1 MFGNNSNGSNGF
13 YMPVAPAYGGGY
25 GGGFGNFGGD
35 GGWWVLL
42 LILAMANG
50 GWGFGGFGGMGM
62 GMMPWMM
69 GMGGGFGL
77 DYLYPWLDNSQH
89 ISDGFRDQQLSSA
102 IAGVQSA
109 VTSGFGD
116 TALGIAGINQ
126 NICATGSGITASVTG
141 AQNALSQQI
150 NANQLAALERSFAAQ
165 VANTQGLTALQSA
178 LQQCCCDNRLSIAN
192 LGADIAREACADR
205 AAVGDALQNVTM
217 QNLQST
223 NQILSTFSAGIQSI
237 KDELCQDRLDAE
249 RRENANLRTQL
260 NMRDLAASQA
270 EQTAK
275 LVADNAAQ
283 TQYIV
288 NRVAPYPIPAYP
300 VANPYGCGSYNGGYN
315 NGWGNNWGNPF
326 GFVGYGNGSF

>member
-1 MFGNNSNGSNGF
+1 MFGNSNNNSGMF
-13 YMPVAPAYGGGY
+13 MPVAPAYGGGY
-25 GGGFGNFGGD
+25 GGGFGSFGGD

-50 GWGFGGFGGMGM
+50 GWGLGGFGGMGM
-62 GMMPWMM
+62 GMMMPWMM

-89 ISDGFRDQQLSSA
+89 ISDGFRDQQLSSS

-116 TALGIAGINQ
+116 TALGIAGVNQ
-126 NICATGSGITASVTG
+126 NICATGNGITAAVTG
-141 AQNALSQQI
+141 AQNALSNQI

-165 VANTQGLTALQSA
+165 VANTQGLNALQAA
-178 LQQCCCDNRLSIAN
+178 LAQCCCDNRLSIAN

-223 NQILSTFSAGIQSI
+223 NQILTTFSAGIQSI

-288 NRVAPYPIPAYP
+288 NRVAPYPIPSYP
-300 VANPYGCGSYNGGYN
+300 VPNPYGYNGNYGSG
-315 NGWGNNWGNPF
+315 GWGNGWNNPF